1 MPSLRKPR
9 PLPPGGTLGI
19 VAPAFPID
27 PEKLA
32 AGEAMWRGLGFRTR
46 RRDDLLAA
54 EGYLAGDDGRRAKE
68 LMELLLDPEVDAV
81 VCARGG
87 YGCHRIVS
95 RLDAA
100 RVREAAKPIVGYSD
114 VTTLLLWLRRHAG
127 LVAFHGP
134 MLEKGDG
141 QPPEALASLVEAL
154 TGRGAPT
161 LLRGAPGGG
170 GRRRGRLVGG
180 NLVTL
185 AASLGTPWE
194 PDTRGAILLLE
205 EIGERPYRIDRML
218 QQLLAA
224 GKLAHLAGLGVGQLV
239 GCDDARYPTPTAEQ
253 VIEDVVRPLGIPFVH
268 GLAFGHGVPN
278 LTWAHGVRAEIDGDA
293 GLVRALEK
301 GVSAAR

>member
-1 MPSLRKPR
+1 MPALRKPR
-9 PLPPGGTLGI
+9 PLPPGGTIGI

-32 AGEAMWRGLGFRTR
+32 AGEAMWRALGFRTR
-46 RRDDLLAA
+46 RRDDVLAVD
-54 EGYLAGDDGRRAKE
+54 GFLAGDDTRRAKE
-68 LMELLLDPEVDAV
+68 LMGLLLDPEVDAV

-114 VTTLLLWLRRHAG
+114 VTTLLLWLRRRAG
-127 LVAFHGP
+127 LVGFHGP

-141 QPPEALASLVEAL
+141 QPPEALESLVGAL
-154 TGRGAPT
+154 TGRAAPPV
-161 LLRGAPGGG
+161 LRGIPCGG

-205 EIGERPYRIDRML
+205 EIGERPYRVDRML
-218 QQLLAA
+218 QQLVAS
-224 GKLAHLAGLGVGQLV
+224 GKLAGLQGVGVGQLV
-239 GCDDARYPTPTAEQ
+239 GCEDARYPTPTAEQ
-253 VIEDVVRPLGIPFVH
+253 VIEDAVRPLGIPLVR
-268 GLAFGHGVPN
+268 GLAFGHGAPN